1 MKKHWTPERNG
12 NYLSSPRMKIQLSGY
27 VIRYNPT
34 PEPPRDEQGRPTAF
48 SLTFPALVLT
58 SWVSGGEKIA
68 AQIAQ
73 QLNTYPALLDALK
86 ALAIESGGKAIPNM
100 SLTAAREQA
109 LAIIAAAEAE
119 PEALT

>member
-34 PEPPRDEQGRPTAF
+34 PEPPRDEQGRPTSF

-58 SWVSGGEKIA
+58 NWVSDGEKIA

-73 QLNTYPALLDALK
+73 QLNTYPALLGALK
-86 ALAIESGGKAIPNM
+86 RVESLMTELGAKGEPLK
-100 SLTAAREQA
+100 TVRAA
-109 LAIIAAAEAE
+109 IAAAEAE
-119 PEALT
+119 PEALS